1 MLGRFVR
8 GFSIVC
14 VAVAV
19 LGAAV
24 GCNKTPEPPGSSASP
39 SSPSSPSSQ
48 SAAVPGG
55 GSPAPQ
61 PAAAPT
67 PGSPAMPPVEITWVD
82 PPGLRRV
89 PPKSPMRKA
98 SFEVPHA
105 KEDKEDGELAV
116 FYFGPGQGGSIDAN
130 VDRWVKQFSG
140 VSSSDVKRADR
151 EANGLRQHTV
161 EIQHGTFDAGQMAMG
176 PGAAKGPKPDYALLG
191 AIVEAPS
198 GAYFFKMTGPA
209 RTVAA
214 ARDPFYKLLDSVK
227 PAAETIAFPC
237 HVQRAG

>member
-1 MLGRFVR
+1 MFAT
-8 GFSIVC
+8 C
-14 VAVAV
+14 
-19 LGAAV
+19 V
-24 GCNKTPEPPGSSASP
+24 GCKKTPEPPAAE
-39 SSPSSPSSQ
+39 SSPS
-48 SAAVPGG
+48 AAAP
-55 GSPAPQ
+55 PAPPAPDPALAPQ
-61 PAAAPT
+61 PAASAL
-67 PGSPAMPPVEITWVD
+67 PPVEITWVD

-140 VSSSDVKRADR
+140 VASGDVKRADR

-161 EIQHGTFDAGQMAMG
+161 EIQHGTFDAGQMSMG
-176 PGAAKGPKPDYALLG
+176 PATGPKKDYALMG

-209 RTVAA
+209 HTVAA
-214 ARDPFYKLLDSVK
+214 AREPFYKLLDSVK
-227 PAAETIAFPC
+227 
-237 HVQRAG
+237 AGS